1 MSSIYTVC
9 TVIVKWSDWKLRNN
23 NWLVQHGGSCQTCYT
38 SDDFLRNG
46 ATYPCIYEILIK
58 FIYSEKATNFEKSP
72 PIICPIYC
80 QSNDWHHIATH
91 SLSSPITSETVSKK
105 FPGNFQKFPK
115 KLEALLLVAQLG
127 TGNFYRF

>member
-1 MSSIYTVC
+1 MDLSKSQNFV
-9 TVIVKWSDWKLRNN
+9 
-23 NWLVQHGGSCQTCYT
+23 
-38 SDDFLRNG
+38 
-46 ATYPCIYEILIK
+46 YPGR
-58 FIYSEKATNFEKSP
+58 
-72 PIICPIYC
+72 
-80 QSNDWHHIATH
+80 HHIATH

>member
-1 MSSIYTVC
+1 MQGINVRCHNYTDFERMRLSKFYTLAEYV
-9 TVIVKWSDWKLRNN
+9 LR
-23 NWLVQHGGSCQTCYT
+23 
-38 SDDFLRNG
+38 
-46 ATYPCIYEILIK
+46 
-58 FIYSEKATNFEKSP
+58 
-72 PIICPIYC
+72 
-80 QSNDWHHIATH
+80 HHIATH

>member
-1 MSSIYTVC
+1 MV
-9 TVIVKWSDWKLRNN
+9 LE
-23 NWLVQHGGSCQTCYT
+23 Q
-38 SDDFLRNG
+38 FE
-46 ATYPCIYEILIK
+46 TYS
-58 FIYSEKATNFEKSP
+58 YSLLYHTKRR
-72 PIICPIYC
+72 
-80 QSNDWHHIATH
+80 HHIATH

>member
-1 MSSIYTVC
+1 MSLGSGKNRGKLLM
-9 TVIVKWSDWKLRNN
+9 VKKKL
-23 NWLVQHGGSCQTCYT
+23 LVLVKGKLQ
-38 SDDFLRNG
+38 FL
-46 ATYPCIYEILIK
+46 
-58 FIYSEKATNFEKSP
+58 
-72 PIICPIYC
+72 
-80 QSNDWHHIATH
+80 WHHIATH